1 LRLRGYGR
9 DFILVEDQANP
20 WDRRGLLRMSAG
32 AGREVLA
39 LLAVSALAACA
50 STPTPAPADASGAAA
65 AYAARRLDDRLR
77 DLPSAGVGWNRAQWL
92 SAAMQL
98 NPQLAEARAR
108 ITMALAAER
117 TAAQRP
123 NPTMNL
129 FGEYVETTAGSSAWL
144 YGLSLDFLLRR
155 PGDRA
160 RARSYAALQTAI
172 ARSDLADSIWSVRAA
187 LRQAMLD
194 LVASRDQI
202 ALLQGLIS
210 RRQQLLATDQAR
222 ADIGEIARTEVLD
235 DELELSRIQQRLRH
249 AQARTEDA
257 LTRLAAV
264 VGVPVS
270 ALAGVPIQWD
280 GWADIGAL
288 APTPTADWR
297 VEALVGR
304 PEIIRALREYD
315 LASITLQGE
324 VAKRWPQLHVTPGY
338 AWGGQGVRADPLNDV
353 AQENALG
360 ASFELPLFNSHQGPI
375 AEARA
380 GREAAG
386 EHLKAVQALL
396 YEQIER
402 AEQAWPQVRQ
412 AWDEAI
418 RITASAVRQREA
430 EERALAAGA
439 ADRAS
444 VLSADVAATEAQLS
458 LLQAAYEAEM
468 AFAAMEDAYRRPLQG
483 PESELPLRADP
494 RS

>member
-1 LRLRGYGR
+1 MSPGVERG
-9 DFILVEDQANP
+9 
-20 WDRRGLLRMSAG
+20 
-32 AGREVLA
+32 VLA

-50 STPTPAPADASGAAA
+50 NTPTPAPADASSSAA

-77 DLPSAGVGWNRAQWL
+77 GLPSAADGWNRAQWL
-92 SAAMQL
+92 SAALQL
-98 NPQLAEARAR
+98 NPRLAEARAR
-108 ITMALAAER
+108 IAVSLAAER

-129 FGEYVETTAGSSAWL
+129 FGEYVETAAGSSAWL

-155 PGDRA
+155 PGDQA

-172 ARSDLADSIWSVRAA
+172 ARSDLAESIWSVRAA
-187 LRQAMLD
+187 LRQALLD
-194 LVASRDQI
+194 VVASRDETAQLQ
-202 ALLQGLIS
+202 ALTSG
-210 RRQQLLATDQAR
+210 RQQLLATDRAR

-235 DELELSRIQQRLRH
+235 DELELSRIQQRLSQT
-249 AQARTEDA
+249 QARAEDA
-257 LTRLAAV
+257 LTRLAAA
-264 VGVPVS
+264 VGVPVV
-270 ALAGVPIQWD
+270 ALDGVPVQWD
-280 GWADIGAL
+280 AWAEIGAL
-288 APTPTADWR
+288 VPNASADWR
-297 VEALVGR
+297 SEALVGR

-315 LASITLQGE
+315 LAGITVQGE
-324 VAKRWPQLHVTPGY
+324 VAKRRPQLHVTPGY
-338 AWGGQGVRADPLNDV
+338 AWGAHGVRADPLNDV

-360 ASFELPLFNSHQGPI
+360 AGFELPLFNSHQGPI
-375 AEARA
+375 GEALA

-402 AEQAWPQVRQ
+402 AEQAWPRVRQ
-412 AWDEAI
+412 AWDAATHI
-418 RITASAVRQREA
+418 AASAVRRREA

-444 VLSADVAATEAQLS
+444 VLSADMSASEAQLS

-483 PESELPLRADP
+483 PESELPLRTDP
-494 RS
+494 SS

>member
-1 LRLRGYGR
+1 MSPGVERG
-9 DFILVEDQANP
+9 
-20 WDRRGLLRMSAG
+20 
-32 AGREVLA
+32 VLA

-50 STPTPAPADASGAAA
+50 HTPTPAPADASSSAA

-77 DLPSAGVGWNRAQWL
+77 DLPSAADGWNRAQWL
-92 SAAMQL
+92 SAALQL
-98 NPQLAEARAR
+98 NPQLAEVRAR
-108 ITMALAAER
+108 IAMSLAAER

-187 LRQAMLD
+187 LRQAMLNV
-194 LVASRDQI
+194 VASRDET
-202 ALLQGLIS
+202 ALLQALVS
-210 RRQQLLATDQAR
+210 RRQQLLATDRAR

-249 AQARTEDA
+249 AQARTETA
-257 LTRLAAV
+257 LTRLAAA
-264 VGVPVS
+264 VGVPVV
-270 ALAGVPIQWD
+270 ALEAVPVKWD
-280 GWADIGAL
+280 GWADISAL
-288 APTPTADWR
+288 APTPSADWR
-297 VEALVGR
+297 AEALIGR
-304 PEIIRALREYD
+304 PEIVRALREYD
-315 LASITLQGE
+315 LATITLQGE
-324 VAKRWPQLHVTPGY
+324 IAKRWPQLRVTPGY
-338 AWGGQGVRADPLNDV
+338 AWGGHGARADPLNDV

-360 ASFELPLFNSHQGPI
+360 ASFELPLFNTHQGPI
-375 AEARA
+375 GEALA

-386 EHLKAVQALL
+386 AHLQAVQASL

-402 AEQAWPQVRQ
+402 AEQAWPGVRQ

-418 RITASAVRQREA
+418 RISASAVRQHEA

-439 ADRAS
+439 TDRAS
-444 VLSADVAATEAQLS
+444 VLSADVAATETQLS

-483 PESELPLRADP
+483 PESELSLRAEP
-494 RS
+494 RF

>member
-1 LRLRGYGR
+1 MSPGVGR
-9 DFILVEDQANP
+9 KT
-20 WDRRGLLRMSAG
+20 
-32 AGREVLA
+32 LA
-39 LLAVSALAACA
+39 LLAVNALAACA
-50 STPTPAPADASGAAA
+50 STPTPVPADPSSTAA
-65 AYAARRLDDRLR
+65 AYTARRLDERLR

-92 SAAMQL
+92 SAALQL
-98 NPQLAEARAR
+98 NPQLAESRAR
-108 ITMALAAER
+108 IAVSLAAER

-123 NPTMNL
+123 NPTMNI

-155 PGDRA
+155 PGDQA

-172 ARSDLADSIWSVRAA
+172 ARSDLAESIWSVRAA

-194 LVASRDQI
+194 AVASRDET
-202 ALLQGLIS
+202 ALLQALIG
-210 RRQQLLATDQAR
+210 RRQQLLATDRAR

-235 DELELSRIQQRLRH
+235 DELELSRIQQRFRH
-249 AQARTEDA
+249 AQARAEDA
-257 LTRLAAV
+257 LTRLAAA
-264 VGVPVS
+264 VGVPVV
-270 ALAGVPIQWD
+270 ALDGVPIQWD
-280 GWADIGAL
+280 GWADISAL
-288 APTPTADWR
+288 VPAASADWR
-297 VEALVGR
+297 SEALVGR

-315 LASITLQGE
+315 LASVTLQGE
-324 VAKRWPQLHVTPGY
+324 VAKRWPQMHVTPGY
-338 AWGGQGVRADPLNDV
+338 AWGGHGVRADPLNDV

-375 AEARA
+375 GEALA
-380 GREAAG
+380 GRAAAG
-386 EHLKAVQALL
+386 EHLKGVQALL

-402 AEQAWPQVRQ
+402 AEQAWPRLRQ
-412 AWDEAI
+412 AWDEAT
-418 RITASAVRQREA
+418 RIAASAVRQREA

-444 VLSADVAATEAQLS
+444 VLSAGVAAAEAQLS

-494 RS
+494 ES